1 MIEKIIAYSARN
13 PFLVILLTLLGIGW
27 GLYSLSNIPLDAI
40 PDLSDPQVIVFTEW
54 KGRAPDLIE
63 DQITYPI
70 VSSMVAA
77 PKVTSARGY
86 SMFGLSFVY
95 LLFEEGTDLYWARSR
110 TLEYLSKI
118 KNQLPDDVNP
128 VLGPDASGV
137 GWVLTY
143 SLVDESGKNSIEDL
157 RSFQDW
163 KLRYLIE
170 SVPGVAE
177 VASVGGYVIQYQI
190 QVNPNSLAQ
199 YGITIE
205 EIMKKVRN
213 SNRDVG
219 GRILEMSEREY
230 FIRGLGY
237 LKTIEDI
244 QNITLKTTPNGE
256 PILVKN
262 VANVVKVPEIRRGA
276 VDLNGKGEA
285 ASAIVVMRY
294 GEDALKVV
302 NNVKEVLKRVEGSL
316 PKGTH
321 IEITYDRSKVIQGSI
336 DTLKIKLIEEMLV
349 VAFIIMIFLWHFRSS
364 LVPIVTLPI
373 AVIFSFIPMYYFGV
387 SSNIM
392 SLAGIAIAIGAM
404 VDATIIMIENAHKSL
419 ETWHAD
425 KDKTNLKERLIHA
438 CAEVGRPIFFSLLV
452 IAVSFMPIFALQ
464 GQEGRLFKPLAFTK
478 NFSMFFAA
486 ILAVTLGPF
495 LIVNLLGNDSKKT
508 PLKIKHLIVI
518 WLVGIPVF
526 TAIDAMLTLH
536 VAQWFALIWSLSFIF
551 LIIKRYKKG
560 ESALPWLSKIYN
572 AVWVGK
578 IHPEEKHPISQVLF
592 KIYHPALDFVLKHR
606 IKAIVISGLLVLS
619 SIPVY
624 MNLGQEFM
632 PPLNEGDL
640 LYMPTTLPGISIEK
654 SKEWMQQ
661 QDKLIKT
668 FDEVESVF
676 GKVGRANTATDPAPL
691 SMVETIIQLK
701 PHQDW
706 PKVYHERWYSSW
718 SPDWLKSILR
728 MIWPEMKTRTWDE
741 LINAFNER
749 VRQPGTTN
757 AWVFPVKTRIDML
770 TTGIRTPV
778 GIKIFGD
785 DLKKIETI
793 ATGVE
798 GLAQKIPNTRSVIAD
813 RSMGGYYL
821 DIKIR
826 RESLATYG
834 MTIESANK
842 LIEGVLGGMNVTTI
856 IDGRARYPVNIRYQR
871 DYRSHINK
879 LKRSLITV
887 NENKHIPLMEIADI
901 EINSGPPVIKDENG
915 LLTSWVFVDLETGT
929 DMAEYVKVL
938 DRKLQESN
946 LFTGGYTYKISGQ
959 FEFLERAKKRLLVV
973 VPLTL
978 LLIILLL
985 HFNTKSWVRV
995 CIVLLAIPFSL
1006 VGAFW
1011 LLYFLG
1017 YKMSIAVWV
1026 GLIALAGVDA
1036 ETGVVMLLYLDLA
1049 HKKWKEEGKLK
1060 TKTDLVHAIHEG
1072 AVKRVR
1078 PKVMTVLTTFMGL
1091 LPIMWAGVHE
1101 TGADVA
1107 KRIAAPMV
1115 GGIFTSFLMELLI
1128 YPCIYLLWKG
1138 KEFKDEKL

>member
-1 MIEKIIAYSARN
+1 MIEKIISYSAKK
-13 PFLVILLTLLGIGW
+13 PFLMILLILIGIFW
-27 GLYSLSNIPLDAI
+27 GIYSIKMIPLDAI

-86 SMFGLSFVY
+86 SMFGVSFVY

-118 KNQLPDDVNP
+118 KNQLPEDVNP

-143 SLVDESGKNSIEDL
+143 SLVDDSGKNSIEDL

-170 SVPGVAE
+170 SVPGVSE
-177 VASVGGYVIQYQI
+177 VASVGGYVTQYQI
-190 QVNPNSLAQ
+190 QVNPNSLSQ
-199 YGITIE
+199 YGITIA

-230 FIRGLGY
+230 FIRGIGY
-237 LKTIEDI
+237 LKSLDDI
-244 QNITLKTTPNGE
+244 KNITLKTTPNGE
-256 PILVKN
+256 SILVKN

-276 VDLNGKGEA
+276 VDLNGQGEA
-285 ASAIVVMRY
+285 TSAIVVMRY
-294 GEDALKVV
+294 GGDALKVV
-302 NNVKEVLKRVEGSL
+302 KQVKEVLKRVATSL
-316 PKGTH
+316 PKGSH

-336 DTLKIKLIEEMLV
+336 DTLKVKLFEEMLI
-349 VAFIIMIFLWHFRSS
+349 VALVILIFLWHFRSS
-364 LVPIVTLPI
+364 LVPIITLPI
-373 AVIFSFIPMYYFGV
+373 AILFSFIPMYYFGV

-404 VDATIIMIENAHKSL
+404 VDASIILIENAHKAL
-419 ETWHAD
+419 ENW
-425 KDKTNLKERLIHA
+425 KTHSTTQSRVDVLINA
-438 CAEVGRPIFFSLLV
+438 CQEVGRPIFFSLIV
-452 IAVSFMPIFALQ
+452 IAVSFMPVFVLQ

-486 ILAVTLGPF
+486 VLAITLGPF
-495 LIVNLLGNDSKKT
+495 LIIKLLKGHHEERKESKGFK
-508 PLKIKHLIVI
+508 KIL
-518 WLVGIPVF
+518 
-526 TAIDAMLTLH
+526 D
-536 VAQWFALIWSLSFIF
+536 FI
-551 LIIKRYKKG
+551 LRG
-560 ESALPWLSKIYN
+560 KIY
-572 AVWVGK
+572 K
-578 IHPEEKHPISQVLF
+578 EENHPISKILF
-592 KIYHPALDFVLKHR
+592 RFYHPILEFTLRHR
-606 IKAIVISGLLVLS
+606 VKAIIVSGILVLS
-619 SIPVY
+619 TVPVY
-624 MNLGQEFM
+624 FGLGQEFM
-632 PPLNEGDL
+632 PPLNEGDI

-661 QDKLIKT
+661 QNKLIMSFK
-668 FDEVESVF
+668 EVDTVF

-691 SMVETIIQLK
+691 SMVETVIQLK
-701 PHQDW
+701 PYEKW
-706 PKVYHERWYSSW
+706 PKVFHERWYSESF
-718 SPDWLKSILR
+718 PNFLKPLLR
-728 MIWPEMKTRTWDE
+728 AFWPEQKRRNWDE
-741 LINAFNER
+741 LIAALDET
-749 VRQPGTTN
+749 VKLPGTTN

-785 DLKKIETI
+785 DLKRIEDL
-793 ATGVE
+793 ATQVE
-798 GLAQKIPNTRSVIAD
+798 ALVRKIPNTRSVIAD

-826 RESLATYG
+826 RDNLAIYG

-842 LIEGVLGGMNVTTI
+842 LIEGVIGGMNVTTI

-871 DYRSHINK
+871 DFRSNINA

-887 NENKHIPLMEIADI
+887 DKDKHIPLMEIADI
-901 EINSGPPVIKDENG
+901 EVRSGPPVIKDENG
-915 LLTSWVFVDLETGT
+915 MLTSWVFVDLAADV
-929 DMAEYVKVL
+929 DMGQYVKKL
-938 DRKLQESN
+938 DLKLQESGI
-946 LFTGGYTYKISGQ
+946 FKEGYTYKISGQ
-959 FEFLERAKKRLLVV
+959 YEFLERAKKRLLYV

-978 LLIILLL
+978 LIIILLL
-985 HFNTKSWVRV
+985 HLNTKSWIRV
-995 CIVLLAIPFSL
+995 GIVLLAIPFSL

-1011 LLYFLG
+1011 LLYILG

-1049 HKKWKEEGKLK
+1049 YKKWKKEGRMNSEE
-1060 TKTDLVHAIHEG
+1060 DLIHAIHEG

-1078 PKVMTVLTTFMGL
+1078 PKIMTVLTTFAGL
-1091 LPIMWAGVHE
+1091 MPIMWAGVHE

-1128 YPCIYLLWKG
+1128 YPCIFFLWKRMKFKK
-1138 KEFKDEKL
+1138 KES

>member
-1 MIEKIIAYSARN
+1 MIEKIIRYSAKN
-13 PFLVILLTLLGIGW
+13 PFFIIILTFLGIGW
-27 GLYSLSNIPLDAI
+27 GIYAVKNIPLDAI

-118 KNQLPDDVNP
+118 KNQLPDGVNP

-143 SLVDESGKNSIEDL
+143 SIVDESGQNSIEDL

-163 KLRYLIE
+163 KLRYLLE
-170 SVPGVAE
+170 AVPGVAE
-177 VASVGGYVIQYQI
+177 VASVGGYVVQYQI

-199 YGITIE
+199 YGLTIGEITQ
-205 EIMKKVRN
+205 KVRN

-237 LKTIEDI
+237 LKNIKDIE
-244 QNITLKTTPNGE
+244 NITLKTTPNGE

-262 VANVVKVPEIRRGA
+262 VANVAKVPEIRRGA

-302 NNVKEVLKRVEGSL
+302 NSVKDVLDKVKGSL
-316 PKGTH
+316 PKGSH
-321 IEITYDRSKVIQGSI
+321 IEITYDRSKVIQESI
-336 DTLKIKLIEEMLV
+336 DTLKFKLLEEMLIVALV
-349 VAFIIMIFLWHFRSS
+349 VFLFLWHFRSS
-364 LVPIVTLPI
+364 LVPIITLPI
-373 AVIFSFIPMYYFGV
+373 AVLLSFIPMYYFGV

-404 VDATIIMIENAHKSL
+404 VDASIIMIEHAHKKIEDWRDAGKKL
-419 ETWHAD
+419 PLND
-425 KDKTNLKERLIHA
+425 VLIQA
-438 CAEVGRPIFFSLLV
+438 CTEVGRPIFFSLLV
-452 IAVSFMPIFALQ
+452 IAVSFIPIFALQ

-478 NFSMFFAA
+478 NFSMLFAA
-486 ILAVTLGPF
+486 LLAVTLGPF
-495 LIVNLLGNDSKKT
+495 LIVRLLKT
-508 PLKIKHLIVI
+508 PKKLKIKNKIIGRLIN
-518 WLVGIPVF
+518 
-526 TAIDAMLTLH
+526 
-536 VAQWFALIWSLSFIF
+536 F
-551 LIIKRYKKG
+551 LWAG
-560 ESALPWLSKIYN
+560 D
-572 AVWVGK
+572 
-578 IHPEEKHPISQVLF
+578 IHAEDKHPVSRFLF
-592 KIYHPALDFVLKHR
+592 KIYTPTLNWTLRHR
-606 IKAIVISGLLVLS
+606 KKVILISILAVLS
-619 SIPVY
+619 IIPIH

-661 QDKLIKT
+661 QNKLIKT
-668 FDEVESVF
+668 FGEVQSVF

-701 PHQDW
+701 SHDEW
-706 PKVYHERWYSSW
+706 PKVFHQRWYSDSAPNW
-718 SPDWLKSILR
+718 SKPFLR
-728 MIWPEMKTRTWDE
+728 IIWPEKKVRSWDG
-741 LINAFNER
+741 LIAALNER

-770 TTGIRTPV
+770 TTGIRTPI

-785 DLKKIETI
+785 DLANIETV
-793 ATGVE
+793 ATQVE
-798 GLAQKIPNTRSVIAD
+798 SFVQKLPRTRSVIAD
-813 RSMGGYYL
+813 RSLGGYYL
-821 DIKIR
+821 DIKIK

-842 LIEGVLGGMNVTTI
+842 LIEGVIGGMNVTTI
-856 IDGRARYPVNIRYQR
+856 IDGRARYSVNIRYQR
-871 DYRSHINK
+871 GFRSSVNK
-879 LKRSLITV
+879 LKRSLVTV
-887 NENKHIPLMEIADI
+887 NEDKQIPLMEIADV
-901 EINSGPPVIKDENG
+901 EITSGPPVIKDENG
-915 LLTSWVFVDLETGT
+915 LLTSWVFVDLENST
-929 DMAEYVKVL
+929 DMNGYVKTL
-938 DRKLQESN
+938 DKELQDSG
-946 LFTGGYTYKISGQ
+946 LFTKGLTYKISGQ
-959 FEFLERAKKRLLVV
+959 FEFLERAKKRFQMII
-973 VPLTL
+973 PLTL
-978 LLIILLL
+978 LLILILLYS
-985 HFNTKSWVRV
+985 NTKSWPEVF
-995 CIVLLAIPFSL
+995 IVLFSISFSL
-1006 VGAFW
+1006 IGAFW
-1011 LLYFLG
+1011 LLALLG
-1017 YKMSIAVWV
+1017 YKLSIAVWV
-1026 GLIALAGVDA
+1026 GIIALVGIDA
-1036 ETGVVMLLYLDLA
+1036 ETGIIMLLYLDLVY
-1049 HKKWKEEGKLK
+1049 KKTQKKHGVRSKA
-1060 TKTDLVHAIHEG
+1060 DLIQVIQEG
-1072 AVKRVR
+1072 AVARVR
-1078 PKVMTVLTTFMGL
+1078 PKVMAVLTTFVGL
-1091 LPIMWAGVHE
+1091 LPIMWASVHE

-1115 GGIFTSFLMELLI
+1115 GGIVTSFITTLLV
-1128 YPCIYLLWKG
+1128 YPCIYMMWKERNL
-1138 KEFKDEKL
+1138 KKSQETLSESVQKK